1 MAAVQGLVYMMK
13 QIYRRHDG
21 LNLVADVAGPL
32 DGPPVILSH
41 GGGQTRHSWAGAMN
55 TLAAQ
60 GHYVVSYDAR
70 GHGESEWI
78 REGEYSLSAY
88 ERDLQAIASSLT
100 TPPALVG
107 ASLGWVARLFASVSG
122 IVGSGKAGV

>member
-1 MAAVQGLVYMMK
+1 MAAVQAIVYMMK
-13 QIYRRHDG
+13 QIYRSHDG
-21 LNLVADVAGPL
+21 LKLVADVAGPL

-70 GHGESEWI
+70 GHGESEWN

-88 ERDLQAIASSLT
+88 ARDLQAIASSFP
-100 TPPALVG
+100 TPPPHVG
-107 ASLGWVARLFASVSG
+107 ASLGGVSRVLAPSRR
-122 IVGSGKAGV
+122 IVGN

>member
-1 MAAVQGLVYMMK
+1 
-13 QIYRRHDG
+13 
-21 LNLVADVAGPL
+21 
-32 DGPPVILSH
+32 
-41 GGGQTRHSWAGAMN
+41 MN

-88 ERDLQAIASSLT
+88 ARDLQAIASSLT

-107 ASLGWVARLFASVSG
+107 ASLGGVASLFATGSGLVGDVAAVLLVVIRSEEGRVGKVCVSG
-122 IVGSGKAGV
+122 CRSRGTAYT